1 MSINKDQVQG
11 RIKEAAGKVQEST
24 GKAMGSGR
32 QQIKGNI
39 KKNTGA
45 AQARFGDAKKE
56 RRRREEGSGAFKVEI
71 TPGALRRRNDGARL
85 QDGTQMAMRMAPAVI
100 KTLPNPTFQVR
111 RSPRKSIANKT
122 TRTTLSLSMGAT
134 RDAGPICSAR

>member
-24 GKAMGSGR
+24 GKAMGSTG

-45 AQARFGDAKKE
+45 AQAKIWRCQ
-56 RRRREEGSGAFKVEI
+56 EGS
-71 TPGALRRRNDGARL
+71 R
-85 QDGTQMAMRMAPAVI
+85 
-100 KTLPNPTFQVR
+100 
-111 RSPRKSIANKT
+111 
-122 TRTTLSLSMGAT
+122 
-134 RDAGPICSAR
+134 

>member
-1 MSINKDQVQG
+1 
-11 RIKEAAGKVQEST
+11 VQEST

-56 RRRREEGSGAFKVEI
+56 VDDARKDRE
-71 TPGALRRRNDGARL
+71 
-85 QDGTQMAMRMAPAVI
+85 
-100 KTLPNPTFQVR
+100 
-111 RSPRKSIANKT
+111 RSR
-122 TRTTLSLSMGAT
+122 
-134 RDAGPICSAR
+134 